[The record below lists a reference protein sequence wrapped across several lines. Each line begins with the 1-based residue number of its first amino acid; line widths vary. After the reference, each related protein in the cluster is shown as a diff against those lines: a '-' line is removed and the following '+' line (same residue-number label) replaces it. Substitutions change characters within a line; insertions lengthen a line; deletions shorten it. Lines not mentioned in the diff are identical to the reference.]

1 MKTKSF
7 KPTAK
12 TYNALY
18 QFAHIVQ
25 NGTLSEINKAYI
37 ETINNALFASKGWQD
52 NFNKFGIVLDTHEPQ
67 FSIFAKSG
75 NSKLPFIS
83 FSSLPAVT
91 CPGAG
96 DCLDFCYS
104 FSAWRYP
111 AAIMRQLQNAFL
123 LRFNKPAIVHAFN
136 EFDSKATENYDV
148 RLYVDGDFSS
158 VSDVAFWFDTIRDS
172 KARVYGY
179 SKSFAELLQYDGEFP
194 ANYVLNISSGH
205 SHDDDTIARVK
216 ALPITRGEF
225 IAVNLGR
232 KIKSDQHGTVEIN
245 KALREKFGKKAF
257 TCPGSCGSC
266 TGKGHA
272 CGMQS
277 LKGLPIIIAVH

>member
-1 MKTKSF
+1 MQTKTFS
-7 KPTAK
+7 PTAK
-12 TYNALY
+12 TYSALY
-18 QFAHIVQ
+18 EFATVIQ
-25 NGTLSEINKAYI
+25 NGTLEQIHAAYV
-37 ETINNALFASKGWQD
+37 ETINKPLFDSKGWHAA
-52 NFNKFGIVLDTHEPQ
+52 FNKLGIVLDTHTPE

-96 DCLDFCYS
+96 ACLDFCYS

-111 AAIMRQLQNAFL
+111 SAFMRQAQNAFL
-123 LRFNKPAIVHAFN
+123 LRFNKPAIVAAFN
-136 EFDSKATENYDV
+136 EFDSKAVENYDL

-158 VSDVAFWFDTIRDS
+158 VDDVNFWFDTIRDS

-179 SKSFAELLQYDGEFP
+179 SKSFAELLQYAGEFP
-194 ANYVLNISSGH
+194 TNYVLNISSGH
-205 SHDDDTIARVK
+205 AHDDATINRVK

-232 KIKSDQHGTVEIN
+232 KIKSNEHGTVEIN
-245 KALREKFGKKAF
+245 RALREKFGKKAF
-257 TCPGSCGSC
+257 TCPGACGGC

>member
-1 MKTKSF
+1 MKTKTFST
-7 KPTAK
+7 TAK
-12 TYNALY
+12 TYKALY
-18 QFAHIVQ
+18 SLALIVQ
-25 NGTLSEINKAYI
+25 NGNKNDINKAYI
-37 ETINNALFASKGWQD
+37 ETINNPLFASIGWQKA
-52 NFNKFGIVLDTHEPQ
+52 FNKFGTVLETMQPE
-67 FSIFAKSG
+67 FSIFAVSG
-75 NSKLPFIS
+75 NSKLPFVS
-83 FSSLPAVT
+83 FSTLPAVT
-91 CPGAG
+91 CAGAG
-96 DCLDFCYS
+96 ECLDFCYS

-111 AAIMRQLQNAFL
+111 SAFMRQLQNAFL
-123 LRFNKPAIVHAFN
+123 MRFNAGAISEAF
-136 EFDSKATENYDV
+136 KAYDNKAQSPYDL

-158 VSDVAFWFDTIRDS
+158 VNDVNYWFDLIRNS

-179 SKSFAELLQYDGEFP
+179 SKSFNEILSYKGEFP

-205 SHDDDTIARVK
+205 DHSESTVEKVK

-232 KIKSDQHGTVEIN
+232 KVKSHEHGTVEIN

-257 TCPGSCGSC
+257 PCAGSCGSC